1 MTNGLKKRRF
11 SSFKRSCSVTADL
24 SPLLPSCRQNRKIS
38 GGSVRADNR
47 TACCYCGM
55 L

>member
-1 MTNGLKKRRF
+1 MTNGLKKED
-11 SSFKRSCSVTADL
+11 SAALKL

>member
-1 MTNGLKKRRF
+1 MTNGLKKED
-11 SSFKRSCSVTADL
+11 SAALKGLAVLTADL

>member
-1 MTNGLKKRRF
+1 MTNGLKKED
-11 SSFKRSCSVTADL
+11 SAALKGLADL

>member
-1 MTNGLKKRRF
+1 MTNGLKKEDSAALKGLAVLLLIFHHCYRL
-11 SSFKRSCSVTADL
+11 AD
-24 SPLLPSCRQNRKIS
+24 RIERYQV
-38 GGSVRADNR
+38 GSVRADNR

>member
-1 MTNGLKKRRF
+1 MTNGLKKEDSAALKGLAVLLLIFHHCYRL
-11 SSFKRSCSVTADL
+11 AD
-24 SPLLPSCRQNRKIS
+24 RIEKIS
-38 GGSVRADNR
+38 GGYVRSDNR